1 MFMCNNPNVWVVI
14 TTEKVFVEY
23 AVLNYC
29 LVNMLLSSSMPFY
42 VNRCHP
48 ATELGR
54 EEGEEGEELEGDSAQ

>member
-1 MFMCNNPNVWVVI
+1 M
-14 TTEKVFVEY
+14 EY

-54 EEGEEGEELEGDSAQ
+54 EEGEEGEEGEELEGDSAQ